1 MRELGL
7 NDEEL
12 EKLMLNNLLA
22 LDEGYIFGTNGSGFE
37 RWNLAL
43 PKQLLADA
51 LNRLKTAVDSLNK

>member
-1 MRELGL
+1 
-7 NDEEL
+7 
-12 EKLMLNNLLA
+12 MLNNLLA